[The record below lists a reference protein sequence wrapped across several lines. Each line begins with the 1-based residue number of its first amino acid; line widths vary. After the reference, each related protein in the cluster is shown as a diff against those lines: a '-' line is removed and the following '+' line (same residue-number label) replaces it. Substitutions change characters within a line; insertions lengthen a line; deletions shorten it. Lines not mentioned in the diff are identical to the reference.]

1 MMSRL
6 FGIRITPFHVPSRN
20 IHTIEHNVKA
30 IVCKC
35 VQAGADSGRPSPP
48 CVRSVGALP
57 WARTTSQPEA
67 RAMEGIVHT
76 YFEDLEVGQSGSLG
90 KTISEADILMF
101 AGVSGDTNPA
111 HMDEEYAAGTMF
123 KGRIAHGMLSGA
135 IISALFGTKF
145 PGPGCIY
152 VSQSLRFKAPVRIGD
167 TIRVRAEVTELVPA
181 KKFAVLKTTA
191 SVKDKVVADGE
202 ATLMVPS
209 RG

>member
-1 MMSRL
+1 
-6 FGIRITPFHVPSRN
+6 
-20 IHTIEHNVKA
+20 
-30 IVCKC
+30 
-35 VQAGADSGRPSPP
+35 
-48 CVRSVGALP
+48 
-57 WARTTSQPEA
+57 
-67 RAMEGIVHT
+67 MEGIVHT

-111 HMDEEYAAGTMF
+111 HMDEEYAAGTLF

-152 VSQSLRFKAPVRIGD
+152 VSQTLRFKAPVRIGD

-181 KKFAVLKTTA
+181 KKFAVFKTTA